1 MRFAWAQTFLH
12 GHGVGFDVQ
21 LFRVFVRERAPS
33 SPTGKVEFTLCPQ
46 LGTLEISLLKC
57 LYFRGPKEIRERLPQ

>member
-21 LFRVFVRERAPS
+21 LFSVFVRERAPS

-57 LYFRGPKEIRERLPQ
+57 LYFRGKEIRERLPQ